1 MATTNAT
8 ITLQSSGIG
17 SQPLSLSKS
26 MTLYKLGT
34 TTGLDQTTGLSRL
47 ITEATTNVILLD
59 TVAGPRA
66 ALGSKNGKVYIKNC
80 STTDTEYIVITIN
93 ATIMGRLYAG
103 DFAFFPWSESDAGG
117 NIEIAPSVATPMT
130 IEYMHIHEGITL
142 TSA

>member
-1 MATTNAT
+1 MATTTAS

-17 SQPLSLSKS
+17 SNALSLTKT
-26 MTLYKLGT
+26 MTLNKLGT
-34 TTGLDQTTGLSRL
+34 TTGLDQTTGLAK
-47 ITEATTNVILLD
+47 IVTEATTNVILLD

-66 ALGSKNGKVYIKNC
+66 ALGSKNGKVFIKNC
-80 STTDTEYIVITIN
+80 STTDSEYIVITIN

-103 DFAFFPWSESDAGG
+103 DWAFFPWSESDAAG

-142 TSA
+142 ASA